1 MEAQPAVVSLFSASS
16 SVPHRTCVCGCCVC
30 VRVALSCCSHQPSLP
45 LPLHTRSLSLPSR
58 VRSLPLRLSPCA
70 SVSGVCSALSPAT
83 RALAAGFGWGVAC
96 CSYALHPSPIP
107 SNALHSPLA
116 LALAHHHSLLSVVHY
131 TRRSSTYIR
140 ACTTI
145 TWGLPAAIAPAF
157 ALAPPPSSTEAL
169 LVFCVK

>member
-1 MEAQPAVVSLFSASS
+1 MWRRSRRWSLCSPPPPQCRTARVCVVAA
-16 SVPHRTCVCGCCVC
+16 CVC
-30 VRVALSCCSHQPSLP
+30 VSRSLAAPIHPASLCHYTLALSLASFSCSLP
-45 LPLHTRSLSLPSR
+45 PPPPLSVCLCLGRLFCTEPRHACTRCWLWLGR
-58 VRSLPLRLSPCA
+58 GLLFVRS
-70 SVSGVCSALSPAT
+70 
-83 RALAAGFGWGVAC
+83 
-96 CSYALHPSPIP
+96 HPSPIP
-107 SNALHSPLA
+107 SNALHSP